1 MPSSPAGRG
10 PTWFRH
16 YRATV
21 ENETANTAAAPSA
34 RIVVGVDGS
43 PSSISALRRG
53 ARIAA
58 ALELPLEAVTAW
70 YYPELFG
77 GYRGGYMG
85 EGFIPDSADLIAGA
99 QAMLDEAVQ
108 AVFGDQPPTGFH
120 GSVLEG
126 RAAQTLIEE
135 SKGAE
140 MLIVGSRGHG
150 GFTGLLLG
158 SVSQAC
164 VEHATCPVLVLH
176 GSESEGAT
184 P

>member
-1 MPSSPAGRG
+1 
-10 PTWFRH
+10 
-16 YRATV
+16 V
-21 ENETANTAAAPSA
+21 ENEAASTAAPRTA

-58 ALELPLEAVTAW
+58 ALGLPLEAVTAW

-77 GYRGGYMG
+77 GSMGGYTG
-85 EGFIPDSADLIAGA
+85 EGFIPDSADLIEGA
-99 QAMLDEAVQ
+99 QAMLDEAVK
-108 AVFGDQPPTGFH
+108 AVFGDDRPIWFT

-126 RAAQTLIEE
+126 RAAQTLIKE
-135 SKGAE
+135 SRGAE

-150 GFTGLLLG
+150 GFAGLLLG

-164 VEHATCPVLVLH
+164 VAHATCPVLVLH
-176 GSESEGAT
+176 EDGSQGAT